1 MSASAD
7 AGFANSDVDEMCMW
21 ILPKIWEFQKL
32 AIEI

>member
-21 ILPKIWEFQKL
+21 ILPKNL
-32 AIEI
+32 EISKIDD